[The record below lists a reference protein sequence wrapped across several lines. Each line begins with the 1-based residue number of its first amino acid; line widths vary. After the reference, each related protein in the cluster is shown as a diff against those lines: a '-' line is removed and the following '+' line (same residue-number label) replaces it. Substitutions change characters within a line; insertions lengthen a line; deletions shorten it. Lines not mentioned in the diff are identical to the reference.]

1 MKNEKTVYQP
11 PEFTVIAMNARDALT
26 TSGGSDAFDNR
37 SDDVFGN

>member
-1 MKNEKTVYQP
+1 MENEKTVYQP
-11 PEFTVIAMNARDALT
+11 QEFTVIAMNARDTLT